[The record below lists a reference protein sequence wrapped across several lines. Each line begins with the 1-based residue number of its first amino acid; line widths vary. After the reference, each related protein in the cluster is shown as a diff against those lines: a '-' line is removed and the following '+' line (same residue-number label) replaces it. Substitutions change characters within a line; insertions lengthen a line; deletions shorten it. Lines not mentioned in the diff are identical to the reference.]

1 MTADKCATCGT
12 ALLGASCP
20 PPASP
25 SFPVRHALYIYIDA
39 HPRYPP
45 PPPPPSFP
53 VRYALYIFTA
63 HLSYRE
69 GRVCI
74 TTYQRRLFS
83 CRRRPKGLQRWRSGP
98 GLLPA
103 HVSTARLGSTPLPVR
118 PYARYVYVY
127 GQSVSCKEGGQ
138 CVQSTMRFRAPL
150 QLISLQHT
158 SLLYTTDDLRSPAF
172 TIRLWPMPIYSTP
185 SA

>member
-1 MTADKCATCGT
+1 MKRKLWCYILIRYGYYYESESSIMFLTAPNNHPRMCCVLIVVGCVGLHRYQVMTADKCATCGT

-69 GRVCI
+69 ASLCYIPPCPPPCQELG
-74 TTYQRRLFS
+74 
-83 CRRRPKGLQRWRSGP
+83 PKCQALLHARCQGDFRS
-98 GLLPA
+98 
-103 HVSTARLGSTPLPVR
+103 
-118 PYARYVYVY
+118 
-127 GQSVSCKEGGQ
+127 Q
-138 CVQSTMRFRAPL
+138 
-150 QLISLQHT
+150 
-158 SLLYTTDDLRSPAF
+158 
-172 TIRLWPMPIYSTP
+172 
-185 SA
+185 